1 MTMRRS
7 LLNSVL
13 SFLLVGVVGGL
24 LWGDGPAVA
33 ASTTSTQTILVKGTV
48 STNAPEVIP
57 FSGKIQIKTTTV
69 TDPDFNLP
77 PITEVSINFLDVQGL
92 GQTTKTKY
100 FALGDNQLNRT
111 LRASDQLGLT
121 FAIATD
127 PNGVTPNGATAT
139 VGTGLVSLTLT
150 YDAAGN
156 LTAASGSVSDSPFA
170 PNL

>member
-24 LWGDGPAVA
+24 IWGDGPAVA

-48 STNAPEVIP
+48 SINAPEVIP

-77 PITEVSINFLDVQGL
+77 PITEVSANFLDVQGL
-92 GQTTKTKY
+92 GQTTHTKY
-100 FALGDNQLNRT
+100 FADGDAQMNRT
-111 LRASDQLGLT
+111 LRASDQLALT
-121 FAIATD
+121 FAITTD
-127 PNGVTPNGATAT
+127 PGGLAV
-139 VGTGLVSLTLT
+139 VGTGLVTLTLT

-156 LTAASGSVSDSPFA
+156 LTAASGAVSDSPFA